1 MHTLIHERVEAAVR
15 GENPCV
21 ICRMS
26 SGWAVLG
33 DHQFLPGCS
42 LLLAD
47 PVVDDLNDLPH
58 EDRRQFLM
66 DMAAL
71 GDAVL
76 ALTDAYRINYSILGN
91 KDPALHAHLH
101 PRYESEPE
109 AMKSESIWAYSPEDL
124 ASRPFDKERDDSLM
138 NAMRQYLGQRGSST
152 PTLIWN

>member
-33 DHQFLPGCS
+33 DHQFLPGYS

-47 PVVDDLNDLPH
+47 PIVDDLNDLPH

-71 GDAVL
+71 GDAVESL
-76 ALTDAYRINYSILGN
+76 ETLDDVRELTSIVADAGLSENTGAPASI
-91 KDPALHAHLH
+91 
-101 PRYESEPE
+101 
-109 AMKSESIWAYSPEDL
+109 
-124 ASRPFDKERDDSLM
+124 
-138 NAMRQYLGQRGSST
+138 ST
-152 PTLIWN
+152 AIA